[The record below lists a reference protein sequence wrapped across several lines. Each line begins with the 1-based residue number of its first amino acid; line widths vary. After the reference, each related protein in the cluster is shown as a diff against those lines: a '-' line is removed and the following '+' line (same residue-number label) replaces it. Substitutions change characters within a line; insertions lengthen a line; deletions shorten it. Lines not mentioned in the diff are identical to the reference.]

1 MSPRNR
7 KIKYYFRKYWA
18 LFMGGAVFLVL
29 TNFASLAIPKHLGSA
44 VQKMRDSAAEGELL
58 NFDLSAI
65 ESHGKWIILL
75 AVGAGLARIFSR
87 VAIFYA
93 GRYIEYDIRNELYE
107 KLTRLNPGW
116 FASMPT
122 GDLTSRVTNDVNFVR
137 TLFAITFLH
146 VINTTI
152 AYGLALE
159 KMLALN
165 VTLTVWSL
173 LAFPVL
179 LVFVRLIVQALFK
192 QTKIVQAQLS
202 TISSRVQENLA
213 GKTVVKTYGIENR
226 ESQRFLELNEDYL
239 KKNLKLAT
247 IRGGLSANIT
257 LIPGAG
263 ALVVLLVGA
272 EMVVHGTISLG
283 EYIEFNGYV
292 AALAFPTLAMGW
304 VFSVWNRGNAALDRV
319 LEVLEAHEEITE
331 RKDATELSVA
341 DGAKGAI
348 EFDHVSFAYA
358 EGDEEAIS
366 NVSLRIPAGTTAA
379 IVGRTGSGKSTL
391 VRLLARFY
399 DPTAGSITIDGQPL
413 TTLKL
418 RQTRSEIGTVPQDP
432 FLFSMTI
439 GQNVRFGLDALEFD
453 DTVDRALPT
462 QSLMGQGEADV
473 ETRREEA
480 LRIAGIY
487 DDLQAFPRGLDTM
500 VGERGI
506 TLSGGQKQRVTI
518 ARALLVDPRVL
529 VLDDALSSVDT
540 RTEKQ
545 ILDHLETIMDGRT
558 TIIVTHRFNAL
569 SRVDQIFVLDE
580 GRLVESGTHEELCRS
595 GGVYAQLFEHQ
606 KLREELDNE

>member
-1 MSPRNR
+1 MSSRNR
-7 KIKYYFRKYWA
+7 KIKHYFRKYWA

-29 TNFASLAIPKHLGSA
+29 TNIASLAIPKHLGSA
-44 VQKMRDSAAEGELL
+44 VQKMRDAAADGELL
-58 NFDLSAI
+58 NFDLSII

-75 AVGAGLARIFSR
+75 AIGAGLARIFSR

-93 GRYIEYDIRNELYE
+93 GRFIEYDVRNELYE
-107 KLTRLNPGW
+107 KLTRLSPGW

-165 VTLTVWSL
+165 VTLTIWSL

-179 LVFVRLIVQALFK
+179 LVFVRLIVQALFT

-213 GKTVVKTYGIENR
+213 GKTVVKTYGIEKR
-226 ESQRFLELNEDYL
+226 ESARFLELNEEYL

-247 IRGGLSANIT
+247 IRGGLSTNIT

-272 EMVVHGTISLG
+272 EMVVQGTITLG
-283 EYIEFNGYV
+283 EYVEFSGYV

-319 LEVLEAHEEITE
+319 LEVLEAPEEITE
-331 RKDATELSVA
+331 RGDATELPDM
-341 DGAKGAI
+341 DGPRGAI
-348 EFDHVSFAYA
+348 EFENVSFAYA
-358 EGDEEAIS
+358 DGDDEAIS
-366 NVSLRIPAGTTAA
+366 NVSLSIPAGTTAA

-418 RQTRSEIGTVPQDP
+418 RQTRSETGMVPQDP

-453 DTVDRALPT
+453 DTVDRPLPT
-462 QSLMGQGEADV
+462 KSLMGEGEVDV
-473 ETRREEA
+473 DTRREEA

-487 DDLQAFPRGLDTM
+487 EDLQAFPRGLDTM

-540 RTEKQ
+540 HTEKQ
-545 ILDHLETIMDGRT
+545 ILDHLDSIMEGRT

-569 SRVDQIFVLDE
+569 SRVDKIFVLDE
-580 GRLVESGTHEELCRS
+580 GRLVESGTHEELCQS
-595 GGVYAQLFEHQ
+595 GGVYSQLFEHQ